1 MQMKALSSA
10 ERAYLT
16 GQRLGRLATV
26 APDGTVQNNPVTFFL
41 HADDTI
47 DIGGGHMGDTK
58 KFRNVSAGSR
68 VSLVVDDV
76 APGGGWNPRM
86 VEIRGTAQAL
96 SGVAPPADGFSTEV
110 IRITPDRVISFGLP
124 EPGAPAAP

>member
-1 MQMKALSSA
+1 MAKFSA
-10 ERAYLT
+10 AQRQYLT
-16 GQRLGRLATV
+16 GQRLARLATV

-41 HADDTI
+41 HADDTV
-47 DIGGGHMGDTK
+47 DIGGNHMGDTK
-58 KFRNVSAGSR
+58 KFRNVRAGSR
-68 VSLVVDDV
+68 VALVVDDL

-96 SGVAPPADGFSTEV
+96 AGVEPPAHGFSPEV

-124 EPGAPAAP
+124 GDHGTGAP

>member
-1 MQMKALSSA
+1 MAKFSA
-10 ERAYLT
+10 AQRQYLT
-16 GQRLGRLATV
+16 GQRLARLATV

-41 HADDTI
+41 HADDTV
-47 DIGGGHMGDTK
+47 DIGGNHMGDTK
-58 KFRNVSAGSR
+58 KFRNVRAGSR
-68 VSLVVDDV
+68 VALVVDDL

-96 SGVAPPADGFSTEV
+96 SGVEPPANGFSPEV

-124 EPGAPAAP
+124 ADHGTGAP